1 MSAILTSSSADGERR
16 QTERKP
22 LSVGVRFTP
31 AGRPE
36 MEVRSVD
43 ISTTGMSVVS
53 DLNLAAS
60 TACSVAFSLPQAD
73 GSSHKVALSASVAH
87 STYSGQRMG
96 FVNGLQ
102 FRSVPSDLQA
112 ALMRYVKG

>member
-1 MSAILTSSSADGERR
+1 MSAILTASSDDGERR

-22 LSVGVRFTP
+22 LSVRVRFTP
-31 AGRPE
+31 TGCPE

-60 TACSVAFSLPQAD
+60 TACNVAFSLPQGD
-73 GSSHKVALSASVAH
+73 GTQFKVALSARVAH

-102 FRSVPSDLQA
+102 FKNVPAETQA
-112 ALMRYVKG
+112 ALTRYVKG

>member
-16 QTERKP
+16 QTERRP
-22 LSVGVRFTP
+22 LSVRVRFTL

-43 ISTTGMSVVS
+43 ISATGMSVVV
-53 DLNLAAS
+53 DLNLALS
-60 TACSVAFSLPQAD
+60 TACSVAFSLSQAD
-73 GSSHKVALSASVAH
+73 GTQYKVALSASVAH

-96 FVNGLQ
+96 FVTGLQ
-102 FRSVPSDLQA
+102 FRNVPSDTQS
-112 ALMRYVKG
+112 ALARYVKG

>member
-1 MSAILTSSSADGERR
+1 MSAILTPSSDDGERR

-22 LSVGVRFTP
+22 LSVRVRFTP

-73 GSSHKVALSASVAH
+73 GSSYKVTLTARVAH

-96 FVNGLQ
+96 FLNGLQ
-102 FRSVPSDLQA
+102 FKSVPAETQA
-112 ALMRYVKG
+112 ALARYVKG